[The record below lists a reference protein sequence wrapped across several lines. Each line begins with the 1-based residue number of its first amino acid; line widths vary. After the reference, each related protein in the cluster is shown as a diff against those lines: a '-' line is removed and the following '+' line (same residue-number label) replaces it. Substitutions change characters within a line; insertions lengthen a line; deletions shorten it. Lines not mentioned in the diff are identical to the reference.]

1 MDQKQLRKLKREQL
15 LEMMLQQQ
23 QVIEDQEKCIAT
35 LEAALADRRIKLEQA
50 GSIAQAALALNGVF
64 EAAQRAADD
73 YLMSLTSQERTDQPD
88 VRPQIDH

>member
-23 QVIEDQEKCIAT
+23 QVIEGQEQRIAT